1 MYTYIYIVL
10 YIYIIFNGGLMS
22 FIGLVHYYHR
32 QDFVAKGRHDAGET
46 SDLQVGER
54 GGGEGKT
61 GLGVGF

>member
-1 MYTYIYIVL
+1 
-10 YIYIIFNGGLMS
+10 MS

-54 GGGEGKT
+54 GGGERGRL
-61 GLGVGF
+61 GLEQAFET

>member
-1 MYTYIYIVL
+1 
-10 YIYIIFNGGLMS
+10 MS